1 MNIFVLSV
9 LQNSECTFVKFD
21 KSDVTTMFLG
31 IAQPGLVYWI
41 MWGNRMRYSY
51 WKVTKKITF
60 ICKGYYLY
68 KNSENCLKELS
79 A

>member
-31 IAQPGLVYWI
+31 IAQPGLVY
-41 MWGNRMRYSY
+41 
-51 WKVTKKITF
+51 
-60 ICKGYYLY
+60 
-68 KNSENCLKELS
+68 
-79 A
+79 